1 MEKILLD
8 SYVLLDVILNSDKAP
23 LAKKYL
29 ADVEKGKVTGV
40 VSTFGLLEVKY
51 HVRKRLGHEKGEDAC
66 FLIRRMPNM
75 EVISVSKNIAELAAD
90 IRNKYYDKKNRP
102 MSFGDAVHIATAIES
117 NCSRVVSG
125 ESDFKDIEEI
135 KSEIY

>member
-40 VSTFGLLEVKY
+40 VSTFCLLEVKY
-51 HVRKRLGHEKGEDAC
+51 HVMKRLGHEKGEDAC